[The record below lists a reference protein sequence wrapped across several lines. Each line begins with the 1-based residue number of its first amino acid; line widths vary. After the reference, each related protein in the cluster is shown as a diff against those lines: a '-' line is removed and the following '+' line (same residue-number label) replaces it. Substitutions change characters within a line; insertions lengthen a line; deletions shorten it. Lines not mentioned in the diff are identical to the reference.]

1 MLPLHTRFPCPLLVT
16 TALGKNVSVRDNY
29 HFLHKNT
36 RPQYFIY
43 HVRNI
48 WLTIGDNGL
57 QNSNEKFSL
66 YLAFWIYYLVNL
78 LTLQGMGYFE
88 DTDRRKGRV
97 LNGGCWV
104 IPSITWK
111 IGFPPIKAFVPPS
124 NFEIL
129 SDDLLGFEVLWQ
141 AITWFLLLFKDK
153 IVQFCNDYN
162 EFHRLLYIN
171 NIHRRTQS
179 RGMDIYVKTPGVL
192 RKF

>member
-111 IGFPPIKAFVPPS
+111 IGFPPIKAFVPPPQ
-124 NFEIL
+124 IL
-129 SDDLLGFEVLWQ
+129 KFWV
-141 AITWFLLLFKDK
+141 T
-153 IVQFCNDYN
+153 
-162 EFHRLLYIN
+162 
-171 NIHRRTQS
+171 
-179 RGMDIYVKTPGVL
+179 IYLVL
-192 RKF
+192 RCCDKPSHGSFCYLRTRLFSSVMITMNFIDYYISIIYIDGHKAEAWTYM